1 MPDQIYTVELS
12 PAAARELRGLAA
24 TVQRQLVKKLRA
36 LALNPRPRGVRKL
49 AGEEG
54 IYRIRAGDY
63 RVLYQIRDAVLV
75 VLVVHLGHRRD
86 VYR

>member
-1 MPDQIYTVELS
+1 MPDQTYSVEIS
-12 PAAARELRGLAA
+12 PAAARELRGL
-24 TVQRQLVKKLRA
+24 TKDVQRQLVKKIRA
-36 LALNPRPRGVRKL
+36 LGANPRPRGVKKL

-54 IYRIRAGDY
+54 VYRVRAGDY
-63 RVLYQIRDAVLV
+63 RILYQIRDAALV